1 MENKIEKTVKA
12 LKEIETY
19 CSAHCLAE
27 LNFAVAVLEKLER
40 DGIDDPLHTD
50 FSALGKQ
57 G

>member
-1 MENKIEKTVKA
+1 MENKTEKTVKA

-27 LNFAVAVLEKLER
+27 LKYAIAVFEKFEKA
-40 DGIDDPLHTD
+40 GIEDPLKTD
-50 FSALGKQ
+50 FGTMGKQ